1 MITYLDA
8 SEQAFTEI
16 YWNAADG
23 GGYLI
28 APHYNGGVK
37 ACWDSDVS
45 TSLTGSGFEEVAG
58 SALGKGLHP
67 VTSRIRANPTTGIVQ
82 RIITM

>member
-8 SEQAFTEI
+8 SEQDFMEI

-23 GGYLI
+23 SGYLI

-37 ACWDSDVS
+37 ACWDTNRQDVAC
-45 TSLTGSGFEEVAG
+45 G
-58 SALGKGLHP
+58 
-67 VTSRIRANPTTGIVQ
+67 
-82 RIITM
+82 